1 MHKQGDMEYAA
12 EDFRLG
18 TDIKVATQV
27 LRTLKMEPTKRHSTN
42 LDTKMLYQAA
52 CISDGFVF

>member
-1 MHKQGDMEYAA
+1 MANAA
-12 EDFRLG
+12 EDFTRG
-18 TDIKVATQV
+18 AEVKVAAQV
-27 LRTLKMEPTKRHSTN
+27 LCTLNMGSSNRHHTN